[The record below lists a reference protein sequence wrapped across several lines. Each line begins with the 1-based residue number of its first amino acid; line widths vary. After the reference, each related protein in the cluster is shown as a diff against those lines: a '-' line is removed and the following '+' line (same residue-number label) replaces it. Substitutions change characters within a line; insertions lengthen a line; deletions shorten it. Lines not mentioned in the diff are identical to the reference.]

1 MTKETHVMEHQDIS
15 QPVSPQSSSGNSDF
29 AANLASLKRN
39 LFAGAVKSTQ
49 AKSARASHNHFN
61 ITQNIGKRASSLGVK
76 TQTLKMCFT
85 NQANERIVVTR
96 TFFKPINALAAFK
109 SAKTAEKTFGR
120 LDSYA
125 LF

>member
-1 MTKETHVMEHQDIS
+1 MEHQDIS
-15 QPVSPQSSSGNSDF
+15 HSASSQNTSGTSDF

-39 LFAGAVKSTQ
+39 LFAGAIKPIK
-49 AKSARASHNHFN
+49 AENGKAIHNHFN

-125 LF
+125 LFSSPSVR